1 VRRHAERIDI
11 ILLTELLKFK
21 RVVALIA
28 VKDKQAT
35 RTNNASLRISVKVLQ
50 PLYS

>member
-1 VRRHAERIDI
+1 MRWHTERIHVV
-11 ILLTELLKFK
+11 LLAEVLKHG

-28 VKDKQAT
+28 VKDEQAT
-35 RTNNASLRISVKVLQ
+35 RTNDASLYVSVEVLQ

>member
-1 VRRHAERIDI
+1 VRRHAERVDI

-21 RVVALIA
+21 RVVALMP

-35 RTNNASLRISVKVLQ
+35 RADGASLRVSIKVL
-50 PLYS
+50 